1 MKANLTTL
9 LYHAIQSL
17 NVVISEE
24 QITLERPK
32 LIEHGDFSTNIAMV
46 LAKQVKKNPREIAQS
61 IIDNIEK
68 NNLFKKIEIAG
79 AGFINFFLKNEA
91 LISVIQEILQQKK
104 AYGANTKGGNKK
116 IQIEF
121 VSANPTGPLHVG
133 HGRGAAIGD
142 SLARLLEFSGWQVTR
157 EFYYNDAGA
166 QIDNLTKSVKARC
179 LNIDVDNDDFPADGY
194 RGDYIKEIADSY
206 MMGLSINCGEEII
219 ESHGDIADDDCIK
232 KFSVAYLRN
241 EQDQDL
247 ANFKIKF
254 DVYSLESS
262 FYKNKKVDEVVSLL
276 KSNGFTYEK
285 DDALW
290 LKSTQFGDDK
300 DRVMKKSDGSY
311 TYFVPD
317 VAYHLDKWERGFHR
331 VINEQG
337 ADHHSTVNRVRAGL
351 QGLKKNIPLHWPEY
365 VLHQMITV
373 TKGGAEVKISKR
385 AGSYVTLSDLIEE
398 VGCDAT
404 RFFLVSRRPDSQLI
418 FDIDLAKTQS
428 NDNPVYYIQYAHA
441 RIEGV
446 LKQWGG
452 NINSLS
458 NNHPYSYDSLLEK
471 KLIKKISEF
480 PELIETA
487 SKDLEPHQ
495 IANYLKECAA
505 EFHSYYNDSKFL
517 VKDES
522 IMLGRLS
529 LIYATQQILKN
540 GLSLL
545 GISAPDSM

>member
-446 LKQWGG
+446 SKQWGG